1 MKDALALA
9 LVHFLWQGTLLAVAG
24 AILMRVTKV
33 PTVRYAIGV
42 ATMVAML
49 LAPVMTFLAIQTA
62 ADATPRDRAVTNRN
76 APTANGGQTLT
87 SMSAPPATD
96 APSTAVIV
104 PTTWILNVWA
114 AGVMVL
120 SLRFI
125 GGWTVARRLAT
136 QTLRPVGEEL
146 QALAAQMAARL
157 NVRGVVRVCESASV
171 AVPVMI
177 GWLRPVIV
185 LPPAALA
192 ALPLA
197 QLEAL
202 LAHELAHVRRHDYLV
217 NLLQTGV
224 ETLCFYHPAVWWIS
238 REVRRHR
245 EHCCD
250 DLAVGVCDRLTYV
263 TALSSL
269 ASISTPQFA
278 LSAAGGSLRDRVR
291 RLIEP
296 ATHSASPKGAW
307 IAMLP
312 ILLVI
317 AFVAPQ
323 AWSAQA
329 TTPAIAAPVVS
340 AGAAAV
346 MATTAPEV
354 VPAEQARPSTPA
366 REAERAK
373 AEERELMKL
382 YQAALLEMAGSEQA
396 RIRELVEKGLM
407 TREAAR
413 AREAEEVRRSVDA
426 LLQSSEA
433 ARTREV
439 AEVRR
444 AIEANKEAQEATETV
459 ARRRIQ
465 RAREQNDLA
474 LLETKLR
481 LAEAAL
487 SRQKELVQKGLATR
501 QSLVVAEEELNLL
514 RIQLE
519 QAKVNS
525 HYEEVTRLRTTT
537 ERELLQDLEARRHQR
552 QELVQLGLAAH
563 RNMPALEATATLQ
576 PEDRVTITIEGE
588 PDLPKTFTVRADG
601 SIRFPFLGSI
611 RVQGLTTTQ
620 VQDAIQ
626 KLISSKGL
634 ARNPA
639 VTVSAWRMR

>member
-9 LVHFLWQGTLLAVAG
+9 LVHFIWQGALLAIVG

-33 PTVRYAIGV
+33 PSLRYAVGV
-42 ATMVAML
+42 ATMIAML
-49 LAPVMTFLAIQTA
+49 LAPVMTFLAIRTA
-62 ADATPRDRAVTNRN
+62 ADGAPLTTPSQGAITSRN
-76 APTANGGQTLT
+76 ATAANGVQTLT
-87 SMSAPPATD
+87 SMSAPPAAD
-96 APSTAVIV
+96 ASSTAVIV

-125 GGWTVARRLAT
+125 GGWAVARRLAT

-146 QALAAQMAARL
+146 QSLAVQMAARL
-157 NVRGVVRVCESASV
+157 NVRGAVRVCESASV
-171 AVPVMI
+171 AVPVMV

-202 LAHELAHVRRHDYLV
+202 LAHELAHIRRHDYLV

-224 ETLCFYHPAVWWIS
+224 ETICFYHPAVWWIS

-296 ATHSASPKGAW
+296 TTHSASPKGAW
-307 IAMLP
+307 IAMVP

-329 TTPAIAAPVVS
+329 TSPVIPAPVVS
-340 AGAAAV
+340 AAAPAV
-346 MATTAPEV
+346 VSTAALEM
-354 VPAEQARPSTPA
+354 VPIEQAPPSTRA
-366 REAERAK
+366 REVERARAEAELELAKIQAADRERARAER
-373 AEERELMKL
+373 
-382 YQAALLEMAGSEQA
+382 A
-396 RIRELVEKGLM
+396 RIRELVDQGLM

-413 AREAEEVRRSVDA
+413 AREA
-426 LLQSSEA
+426 
-433 ARTREV
+433 

-444 AIEANKEAQEATETV
+444 ALEAANTAQEATQEV
-459 ARRRIQ
+459 QRRRLE
-465 RAREQNDLA
+465 RARQAMSENERA
-474 LLETKLR
+474 ILESKLR
-481 LAEAAL
+481 SAEAAL
-487 SRQKELVQKGLATR
+487 SRQKELLEKGLATR
-501 QSLVVAEEELNLL
+501 QSIVAAEEELNQL
-514 RIQLE
+514 RLHLE
-519 QAKVNS
+519 QSKIQ
-525 HYEEVTRLRTTT
+525 HEV
-537 ERELLQDLEARRHQR
+537 
-552 QELVQLGLAAH
+552 QELASRGLIAH
-563 RNMPALEATATLQ
+563 GNLLTLEATATLQ
-576 PEDRVTITIEGE
+576 PEDRLTITIEGE
-588 PDLPKTFTVRADG
+588 PDLPKMFTVRADG

-611 RVQGLTTTQ
+611 RVQGSTAGQ
-620 VQDAIQ
+620 VQSAIQ
-626 KLISSKGL
+626 KLISDKGL

-639 VTVSAWRMR
+639 VTVSASRSR